1 MAQHHLGGATVVITG
16 ASSGIGQ
23 ATAEAFAR
31 EGARLVL
38 AARGPEALEQVAARC
53 RELGAAVAAVPTDI
67 TDTEAVQALAERAVQ
82 FGGGIDVWV
91 SVVGTGAVGRFHEVP
106 MAAHEQVIR
115 ANLLGHMHDAHA
127 VLPVFLRQERGVL
140 ININSVGGY
149 ASVPFAAAYGASKFG
164 LRGFTEALRAE
175 LADQPH
181 IHVCDVFPAFI
192 DTPGLNHGANYMG
205 RRLSAPPPVYDAR
218 HVAATVLQLARRPR
232 DSAMVG
238 SVVAL
243 IRAGHAL
250 APALSMRFMA
260 QFMASYFRRAEAV
273 PVTEGAL
280 FAPMA
285 RQAAIDGGLRSPRQR
300 AVGLSVAGVA
310 VLAGAAAVAL
320 LLRPQPPVAARSWP
334 VRTLEAWQPAKRHRR
349 WW

>member
-82 FGGGIDVWV
+82 FGCGIEVWV

-115 ANLLGHMHDAHA
+115 ANLLGHMNDAHA

-164 LRGFTEALRAE
+164 LRGFTE
-175 LADQPH
+175 P
-181 IHVCDVFPAFI
+181 C
-192 DTPGLNHGANYMG
+192 
-205 RRLSAPPPVYDAR
+205 
-218 HVAATVLQLARRPR
+218 
-232 DSAMVG
+232 
-238 SVVAL
+238 
-243 IRAGHAL
+243 
-250 APALSMRFMA
+250 
-260 QFMASYFRRAEAV
+260 
-273 PVTEGAL
+273 
-280 FAPMA
+280 
-285 RQAAIDGGLRSPRQR
+285 
-300 AVGLSVAGVA
+300 GLSWLTSPTSMSATCS
-310 VLAGAAAVAL
+310 
-320 LLRPQPPVAARSWP
+320 PPSSTPPASATAPTTRGGGCRRRRRSMTR
-334 VRTLEAWQPAKRHRR
+334 VAWQPRCFDWRAGPATRR
-349 WW
+349 WWDPWLR